1 MNIIIRP
8 GLCWSSVWACYRYHP
23 HRVHA
28 VTRPEC
34 MRQHVCRSSAWGH
47 LRCACSASS
56 PDGQPAHFTLCQML
70 FYVSAIVT
78 HCSSRPTHPT
88 HPTACEL
95 VSIGKRE
102 KKRRQ
107 GLVALVAQQVPA
119 PTSSSGEKRKQE
131 TSEREVGLVGA
142 LTENTC
148 NTYGTHGER

>member
-1 MNIIIRP
+1 
-8 GLCWSSVWACYRYHP
+8 
-23 HRVHA
+23 
-28 VTRPEC
+28 
-34 MRQHVCRSSAWGH
+34 
-47 LRCACSASS
+47 
-56 PDGQPAHFTLCQML
+56 ML

-78 HCSSRPTHPT
+78 HFYSHPT

-107 GLVALVAQQVPA
+107 GLVALVARQVPA

-142 LTENTC
+142 LTESTC
-148 NTYGTHGER
+148 NTRTVHTASADTDT